1 MSAFRTKKPPVS
13 SQTQA
18 AFFFARSLF
27 TLLKVRPN
35 ELIEREPPDNNF
47 LHRLYPP

>member
-1 MSAFRTKKPPVS
+1 MSASRTEKPPVS

-18 AFFFARSLF
+18 AFFFAPSLF

-35 ELIEREPPDNNF
+35 ELIEWPAGLEAREKLPG
-47 LHRLYPP
+47 RE